1 MDNPA
6 KVKRALA
13 PIKIQANSMETSPHV
28 PHSFRSQAIFLSLL
42 AILLFAPVFRASV
55 PALPLMV
62 LQLASVALLAM
73 LAWAPG
79 RLWLRSWEWLGVGLL
94 LAFPLLYLIPLPGG
108 VIEGVPGQASY
119 RTAINLVAGEDQPGA
134 SPLSLVAY
142 LTQASWL
149 MLLVPVAVF
158 LATRQLGET
167 RQLALV
173 KVLFIIIAFQALLA
187 LVQYGAAQGGL
198 LLFGFDPSE
207 SGAAGTYRNRN
218 HLAGLLEMSLP
229 LVLAMLLFSLGR
241 EATDRKRGWR
251 RKVSFFASLRGHK
264 ALAYGALAVLVV
276 LGLVFTRSRTGIAL
290 AMLGILLTTFLFSRR
305 IGGDNVYGPTGTLV
319 AIVIGIAVSIGLAP
333 VLDRFSVG
341 GALEDMRWTIYDASI
356 AGMAT
361 FLPFGSGPGTYVQ
374 VFPAFQPL
382 ELGPWLIDFAHND
395 YLQWLFEGGMLAA
408 LLILLLFGLY
418 LWQWT
423 RIYSRDRWSRYR
435 FIQVAAGIGLL
446 MMLIHEFLDF
456 NLRIPANMVFFALL
470 AGIFFSEP
478 GQVDESKGRRRHKR
492 RTPNLASS
500 PLPGD
505 GALAPSP
512 TNPQVQEQIPNPF
525 LDPAAER
532 PS

>member
-13 PIKIQANSMETSPHV
+13 PIKIEANSMETSPHV

-55 PALPLMV
+55 PALPLMA

-73 LAWAPG
+73 LAWVPG
-79 RLWLRSWEWLGVGLL
+79 HLRLRPREWLGVGLL
-94 LAFPLLYLIPLPGG
+94 LVFPLLYLIPLPGG
-108 VIEGVPGQASY
+108 LIEGVPGQAPY
-119 RTAINLVAGEDQPGA
+119 RSAMNLVAGTDDPGA

-149 MLLVPVAVF
+149 VLLVPVAVF

-167 RQLALV
+167 QQLRLV
-173 KVLFIIIAFQALLA
+173 KVLFFIIAFQALLA

-218 HLAGLLEMSLP
+218 HLAALLEMTLP

-241 EATDRKRGWR
+241 EAPDRKRGWR

-276 LGLVFTRSRTGIAL
+276 LGIVFTRSRTGIAL
-290 AMLGILLTTFLFSRR
+290 AILGILLTTFLFSRR

-341 GALEDMRWTIYDASI
+341 GALEDMRWTIYDATI
-356 AGMAT
+356 AGLAT

-456 NLRIPANMVFFALL
+456 NLHIPANMVFFALL

-478 GQVDESKGRRRHKR
+478 GQVDENNGRRRHKR
-492 RTPNLASS
+492 RTPTLAISPFPGEGAPASS
-500 PLPGD
+500 S
-505 GALAPSP
+505 PS
-512 TNPQVQEQIPNPF
+512 PQVQEQIPNPF
-525 LDPAAER
+525 LDPPTEK

>member
-1 MDNPA
+1 
-6 KVKRALA
+6 
-13 PIKIQANSMETSPHV
+13 MEASLHAR
-28 PHSFRSQAIFLSLL
+28 HSLRSQAIFFSLL
-42 AILLFAPVFRASV
+42 AIVLFAPVFRASV
-55 PALPLMV
+55 PALPLML
-62 LQLASVALLAM
+62 LQLASVAQLIM

-79 RLWLRSWEWLGVGLL
+79 RLRLRSAEWLGVGIL
-94 LAFPLLYLIPLPGG
+94 LAYPLLYLIPLPGG
-108 VIEGVPGQASY
+108 LIEGLPGQAPY
-119 RTAINLVAGEDQPGA
+119 RAAVNLVAGDDQPVAG
-134 SPLSLVAY
+134 PLSLVAH

-149 MLLVPVAVF
+149 VLLVPVAVF
-158 LATRQLGET
+158 VATRQLGESQ
-167 RQLALV
+167 QLRLV
-173 KVLFIIIAFQALLA
+173 KVLFVIIGFQALLA
-187 LVQYGAAQGGL
+187 VVQYGAAQGGL

-218 HLAGLLEMSLP
+218 HLAGLLEMTLP

-241 EATDRKRGWR
+241 EAPDRKRGWR
-251 RKVSFFASLRGHK
+251 RKVSFFASLSGHK

-276 LGLVFTRSRTGIAL
+276 LGIVFTRSRTGIAL

-319 AIVIGIAVSIGLAP
+319 AIVVGIAVSIGLAP

-356 AGMAT
+356 EGLAT
-361 FLPFGSGPGTYVQ
+361 FLPFGSGPGTYIH

-395 YLQWLFEGGMLAA
+395 YLQWLFDGGLLAA
-408 LLILLLFGLY
+408 LVILLLLGLY

-423 RIYSRDRWSRYR
+423 RIYSRDGWSRYR

-470 AGIFFSEP
+470 AGIFFSDP
-478 GQVDESKGRRRHKR
+478 GQVQENQGRRRHQR
-492 RTPNLASS
+492 RTPNLATSTVGGETYAFS
-500 PLPGD
+500 Q
-505 GALAPSP
+505 PSP
-512 TNPQVQEQIPNPF
+512 QAREQIPNPF
-525 LDPAAER
+525 LDVDPGER
-532 PS
+532 P